1 MHASVAQR
9 QEYLITVN
17 IAWLR
22 QADALLTR
30 INDGVYAAS
39 PSGLA
44 PHKAGAHLRHILEF
58 YECFL
63 AGLAGGRID
72 YDARKRDLSVE
83 TSRQAARA
91 RIRLLTHRLET
102 EPALRIDSLVSVLME
117 DSTGSRLPEPYLVS
131 SVGREL
137 QVLSSHTIHHFALM
151 AMTLRA
157 LGVPMTPTLAWRRP
171 HSGIGHRWPPRRPPD
186 VHRQLDLS
194 RRRLSVVL

>member
-1 MHASVAQR
+1 MHAPVIQR
-9 QEYLITVN
+9 QEHLIAVN

-22 QADALLTR
+22 QAEALLDR
-30 INDGVYAAS
+30 IGDAVYTSS
-39 PSGLA
+39 PRGLA
-44 PHKAGAHLRHILEF
+44 PHKAGGHLRHILEF

-83 TSRQAARA
+83 TSRTAAQQ
-91 RIRLLTHRLET
+91 RIRWFIHGLES
-102 EPALRIDSLVSVLME
+102 EPALRIDSVVSVRIE
-117 DSTGSRLPEPYLVS
+117 DLAGSRIADPFLVS

-157 LGVPMTPTLAWRRP
+157 LGVPVDPDFGMAPSTLRYRASQATPEAA
-171 HSGIGHRWPPRRPPD
+171 
-186 VHRQLDLS
+186 
-194 RRRLSVVL
+194 

>member
-17 IAWLR
+17 IAWLC
-22 QADALLTR
+22 QAEALLTR
-30 INDGVYAAS
+30 IDDDVYTAS

-44 PHKAGAHLRHILEF
+44 SHKAGAHLRHILEF

-63 AGLAGGRID
+63 AGLARGRID

-83 TSRQAARA
+83 TSRQTAQA
-91 RIRLLTHRLET
+91 RIRVLIHRLQT
-102 EPALRIDSLVSVLME
+102 ESALRIDSLVSVRIE
-117 DSTGSRLPEPYLVS
+117 DSAGSRVPEPFLVS

-157 LGVPMTPTLAWRRP
+157 LGVSIDPDFGMAPSTLRYRA
-171 HSGIGHRWPPRRPPD
+171 S
-186 VHRQLDLS
+186 QAAAEAA
-194 RRRLSVVL
+194 